1 MKVAL
6 NDKNVKEVDSQLG
19 CKNCILYS
27 YTFCPCHFNRSTIM
41 IKDSSLSEIFYY
53 ESKL

>member
-6 NDKNVKEVDSQLG
+6 NDKGIKEVNSQLM
-19 CKNCILYS
+19 CRSCALYI

-41 IKDSSLSEIFYY
+41 IEDSSLSEIFT
-53 ESKL
+53 L